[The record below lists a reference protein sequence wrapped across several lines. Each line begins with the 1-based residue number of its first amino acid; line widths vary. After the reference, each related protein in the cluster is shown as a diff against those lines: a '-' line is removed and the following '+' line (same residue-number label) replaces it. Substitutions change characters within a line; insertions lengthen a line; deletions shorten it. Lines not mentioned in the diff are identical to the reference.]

1 MAFFLAGES
10 FFYICTSNYSLSDGF
25 AGISG
30 ER

>member
-1 MAFFLAGES
+1 MAFFLAGGS
-10 FFYICTSNYSLSDGF
+10 FFFIYTSNYSLSDGF